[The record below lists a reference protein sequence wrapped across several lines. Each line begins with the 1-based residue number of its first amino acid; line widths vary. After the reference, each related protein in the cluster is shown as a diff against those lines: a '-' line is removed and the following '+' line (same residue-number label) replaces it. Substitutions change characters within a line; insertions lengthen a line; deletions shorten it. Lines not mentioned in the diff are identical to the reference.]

1 MSQDTLPKY
10 DLEDLAKPMIT
21 LLDQNQ
27 EHFVGWARIHK
38 LLLDGKPVSPDQI
51 ATLLGLTWEEVAS
64 LLKGAELDQEGNLV
78 GVGLSIVPTRHSYK
92 ILGRQ
97 LYTWCAV
104 DAITY
109 PILHRA
115 SAQIESSDP
124 ISGEKIRLT
133 STPEGVRD
141 VDPVTA
147 VVSLVTGMERRENV
161 RAWFCH
167 YAHFFRSVE
176 TASQYVIRHPGLVI
190 VPVEEVFRIGQ
201 LLWEREPYESMMD
214 ELSLTNQL

>member
-1 MSQDTLPKY
+1 MSQSTLPKY
-10 DLEDLAKPMIT
+10 DLEDLARPMIT

-27 EHFVGWARIHK
+27 DHFVSWAKIQP
-38 LLLDGKPVSPDQI
+38 LLLDGKPVSPDRI
-51 ATLLGLTWEEVAS
+51 ATYLGLTQEEVAS
-64 LLKGAELDQEGNLV
+64 LLRGAELDQEGKLV
-78 GVGLSIVPTRHSYK
+78 GVGLSIVPTRHSYR

-97 LYTWCAV
+97 LYVWCAV

-115 SAQIESSDP
+115 SAEIESSDP
-124 ISGEKIRLT
+124 ISGEKVQLT
-133 STPEGVRD
+133 STQEGVRN

-167 YAHFFRSVE
+167 YAHFFGSVE
-176 TASQYVIRHPGLVI
+176 SAAQYVARHPGLVI
-190 VPVEEVFRIGQ
+190 VPVDQVFRMGQ
-201 LLWEREPYESMMD
+201 LMWKREPYESVMD
-214 ELSLTNQL
+214 ELSMINEI

>member
-1 MSQDTLPKY
+1 MSQGTLPKY

-27 EHFVGWARIHK
+27 DHFVGWVRIHK

-51 ATLLGLTWEEVAS
+51 ANYLGLTQHEVAS
-64 LLKGAELDQEGNLV
+64 LLRGAELDQEGNLV

-109 PILHRA
+109 PILHRT
-115 SAQIESSDP
+115 SAQIESPDP
-124 ISGEKIRLT
+124 
-133 STPEGVRD
+133 
-141 VDPVTA
+141 
-147 VVSLVTGMERRENV
+147 
-161 RAWFCH
+161 
-167 YAHFFRSVE
+167 
-176 TASQYVIRHPGLVI
+176 
-190 VPVEEVFRIGQ
+190 
-201 LLWEREPYESMMD
+201 
-214 ELSLTNQL
+214 